1 MCSSQ
6 GDHRAIARARE
17 LAEHLEICNSELEL
31 DFDSKRLNVL
41 LGVISADCHCDQCLQ
56 ISKAYN
62 SSRHIYLADTL
73 DEAHIAAHQVVEL
86 LAHVA

>member
-1 MCSSQ
+1 
-6 GDHRAIARARE
+6 
-17 LAEHLEICNSELEL
+17 LAEHLERCNGQLEL
-31 DFDSKRLNVL
+31 DFESKRLHIL

-73 DEAHIAAHQVVEL
+73 DEAHTAAHQVVEL